1 MLVQRRRLLL
11 AVALLASSLL
21 SLAVAAQ
28 AWKKD
33 KKIAA
38 AAQMDPHTQALHALQ
53 RLTFGPRPGDIE
65 RVTSMGLDKWIDQQ
79 LHPGRIDDS
88 AVEARLAPFRTLHMD
103 TKEMVENFPPG
114 PVIRA
119 VMEGKRPMP
128 SDPVKRAIYQAQIER
143 IQEREERKQEKA
155 TDNPTT
161 SAPQAGATSQAAT
174 TAPAQNAQAA
184 PSPSSDN
191 STLPAANTNETT
203 ATAADHSP
211 ADERKAQ
218 HREDKLYADLKAE
231 ELLDKPPDERMKE
244 VLQMSPDEQLALSG
258 SLRSPKGDQFLEGMN
273 PKQKEAMLALNNPEQ
288 VVSDELM
295 QAKLLR
301 AIYSDRQ
308 LEEVMTDFWFNH
320 FNVFIGKGADRYMVT
335 SYEREVIRP
344 HALGKF
350 EDLLVATAKSPAM
363 LFYLDNWLSVG
374 PDSDIARGIRRYP
387 NRPYRRRFPPP
398 PPNQAKGK
406 KRNGGLNENY
416 GRELMELHTLGV
428 NGGYTQQDVTEVA
441 KVLTGWT
448 IDQPQKGGGFK
459 YEERMH
465 EPGTK
470 IVLGHKIKDRGE
482 KEGMEVLHI
491 LAHHPSTAHFIST
504 KPAMRFV
511 SDDPPQALV
520 DRMAATFLK
529 KNGDIREVLT
539 TMLKSPEFW
548 SENTYRA
555 KVKTPLEFVVSS
567 VRATGADVTDALP
580 LARQLNQMGMPLY
593 GMQPPTGYSMKEEA
607 WVNSSALLGR
617 MNFSLALM
625 SGKIRGVQVDT
636 NRLVTSDP
644 SPASQ
649 PDSAQALASLENS
662 LLAGTV
668 SKQTHDAIVAELQ
681 NQAAGSSNVK
691 AVVKPAA
698 RKNDKPTPSPP
709 ASNVG
714 TIAGLILGS
723 PEFQRR

>member
-1 MLVQRRRLLL
+1 MLYERQR
-11 AVALLASSLL
+11 SLL
-21 SLAVAAQ
+21 IPAALVFAIGCISLTAT

-65 RVTSMGLDKWIDQQ
+65 RVTAMGLDKWIDQQ
-79 LHPGRIDDS
+79 LHPEHIDDS
-88 AVEARLAPFRTLHMD
+88 ALDARLAPFRTLHMD
-103 TKEMVENFPPG
+103 TREMVENFPPG
-114 PVIRA
+114 PVVRA
-119 VMEGKRPMP
+119 VMEGKKPMP

-143 IQEREERKQEKA
+143 IREKEERKQETA
-155 TDNPTT
+155 AVNT
-161 SAPQAGATSQAAT
+161 SAT
-174 TAPAQNAQAA
+174 TASTANSQPPENQSPAANQ
-184 PSPSSDN
+184 STDN
-191 STLPAANTNETT
+191 STLPATN
-203 ATAADHSP
+203 ATESAGATADHSP
-211 ADERKAQ
+211 ADDRKAQ
-218 HREDKLYADLKAE
+218 RREDKLYADLKAE

-244 VLQMSPDEQLALSG
+244 VLQMSPDEQRALST
-258 SLRSPKGDQFLEGMN
+258 SLKGPKGDEFLEGMN
-273 PKQKEAMLALNNPEQ
+273 PKQKEALLALNSPEQ
-288 VVSDELM
+288 VVGDELM

-301 AIYSDRQ
+301 AIYGERQ
-308 LEEVMTDFWFNH
+308 LDEVMTDFWFNH
-320 FNVFIGKGADRYMVT
+320 FNVFIGKGADRYLVT

-387 NRPYRRRFPPP
+387 NHPRARPRRFPPP
-398 PPNQAKGK
+398 PNPNQAKAK

-441 KVLTGWT
+441 RVLTGWT

-465 EPGTK
+465 EPGAK
-470 IVLGHKIKDRGE
+470 IVLGHKIKDHGE

-491 LAHHPSTAHFIST
+491 LAHHPSTARFIST
-504 KPAMRFV
+504 KLAMRFV
-511 SDDPPQALV
+511 SDDPSPALV
-520 DRMAATFLK
+520 DRMAQTFLK
-529 KNGDIREVLT
+529 KNGDIRKVLE

-548 SENTYRA
+548 SESTYRA

-567 VRATGADVTDALP
+567 IRATGADVTDALP
-580 LARQLNQMGMPLY
+580 LARQLNQLGMPLY
-593 GMQPPTGYSMKEEA
+593 GMQPPTGYSMKEET

-625 SGKIRGVQVDT
+625 SGKIRGLQVDI
-636 NRLVTSDP
+636 NRLLAT
-644 SPASQ
+644 PAGAT
-649 PDSAQALASLENS
+649 PDSGQALAALENS

-668 SKQTHDAIVAELQ
+668 SKQTHDAIVSELQ

-691 AVVKPAA
+691 AIVKPAA
-698 RKNDKPTPSPP
+698 RKNDKPAPPP
-709 ASNVG
+709 ASNAG